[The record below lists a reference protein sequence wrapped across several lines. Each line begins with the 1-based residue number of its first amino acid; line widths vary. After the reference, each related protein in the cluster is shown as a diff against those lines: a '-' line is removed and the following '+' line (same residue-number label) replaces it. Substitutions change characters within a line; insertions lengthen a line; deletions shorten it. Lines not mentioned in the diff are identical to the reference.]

1 MTPAAAIAAL
11 DRQLA
16 RHGEDIVIS
25 RVVKRGGINV
35 TVLVTC
41 RAFVRAVSAD
51 EIAGKITVDDL
62 KVIIS
67 PTQIIAAGWPGM
79 DENIVAGNAVDQ
91 RIPKSSDKV
100 TVQGRPREIRAPKPK
115 LLDGVWVRCDMVV
128 AG

>member
-1 MTPAAAIAAL
+1 MTPDAAIAAL

-25 RVVKRGGINV
+25 RVVKRGGVNV
-35 TVLVTC
+35 TVSVTC

-51 EIAGKITVDDL
+51 EIAGKITVDDM

-67 PTQIIAAGWPGM
+67 PTQIIAAGWPGA

-100 TVQGRPREIRAPKPK
+100 LVQGRPREIKAPKPK
-115 LLDGVWVRCDMVV
+115 LLNGEWVRSDMVV

>member
-1 MTPAAAIAAL
+1 MTPDAVIAAL

-25 RVVKRGGINV
+25 RVVKRGGVNV
-35 TVLVTC
+35 TVSLTC
-41 RAFVRAVSAD
+41 RAFVQAVSAD

-67 PTQIIAAGWPGM
+67 PTQIIAAGWPGA

-100 TVQGRPREIRAPKPK
+100 LVQGRPREIKAPKPK
-115 LLDGVWVRCDMVV
+115 LLDGVWVRSDMVV